1 MTSPSLTSGRR
12 SNSIQ
17 DKSTSNNRGHVYAD
31 KGDYNRAIAD
41 YTEAILLDPNYERPY
56 KGRGAACQAN
66 GDDTDVP
73 QELQADK
80 KEQDRLNELINFPLI
95 GEIALRFDLPHAD
108 EIRIEGEVAS
118 QIAATLVK
126 PLVPNKTLLVDWND
140 LSKEDERE
148 RDLILVGVLLAFAV
162 GAAIE
167 AIRPRIAIINPT

>member
-1 MTSPSLTSGRR
+1 M
-12 SNSIQ
+12 
-17 DKSTSNNRGHVYAD
+17 
-31 KGDYNRAIAD
+31 
-41 YTEAILLDPNYERPY
+41 
-56 KGRGAACQAN
+56 
-66 GDDTDVP
+66 
-73 QELQADK
+73 QADK